1 MSGWGR
7 FRRSGE
13 LGRRWCVILAD
24 GLSPDAPVEVGWS
37 TEREDGRRRMVLG
50 EVGQLPCLDGRP
62 VHVVLPGADI
72 LGVFATLPP
81 GGRTAQRA
89 LPWLVEPFLLNDVA
103 WQRDPLRGQRYRV
116 WICSR
121 LWRDQA
127 AGLLTDLGLP
137 PVKLI
142 PLHGLLA
149 NHSGA
154 LRSQQLGR
162 HWCFGDDSGT
172 GVLPS
177 APAPRHDAEVLQA
190 HDDPS
195 ALFDWVVER
204 LTAVRL
210 PALMSSDSAV
220 RAAPRAAAWAASW
233 GAWAALSA
241 LLLADGLHLR
251 HQSERLAAQ
260 SEKAARSAVPALEI
274 RAGQHWRTA
283 LGRWQSS
290 HSPQARAE
298 PVEPLAARL
307 GRLAQAAGG
316 SGLTV
321 RLVRMGYGEGKL
333 NLAASMSAL
342 EDASTLRNALDRA
355 GYAVEIPSARG
366 QSGRV
371 IAELSLML
379 PSWSG

>member
-1 MSGWGR
+1 MIPLKDINRTRTFPAITLLLMAVNATVFVYQLFLGSGP
-7 FRRSGE
+7 
-13 LGRRWCVILAD
+13 
-24 GLSPDAPVEVGWS
+24 GLTGFFYQFGLVP
-37 TEREDGRRRMVLG
+37 
-50 EVGQLPCLDGRP
+50 
-62 VHVVLPGADI
+62 
-72 LGVFATLPP
+72 
-81 GGRTAQRA
+81 RA
-89 LPWLVEPFLLNDVA
+89 LLSLGYWQDAGILQGLAPLLTSMFLHGGWMHFLGNMLYLWVFGDNVEDWLGSLRFLLFYLV
-103 WQRDPLRGQRYRV
+103 
-116 WICSR
+116 C
-121 LWRDQA
+121 
-127 AGLLTDLGLP
+127 
-137 PVKLI
+137 
-142 PLHGLLA
+142 GLLA
-149 NHSGA
+149 SLLQIAVHPGSPIPMIGASGA
-154 LRSQQLGR
+154 IS
-162 HWCFGDDSGT
+162 
-172 GVLPS
+172 GVL
-177 APAPRHDAEVLQA
+177 AAYLVLFPGA
-190 HDDPS
+190 RVLTFVPI
-195 ALFDWVVER
+195 LFFFY
-204 LTAVRL
+204 LVRL

-342 EDASTLRNALDRA
+342 EDASTLRNALDNSVRA
-355 GYAVEIPSARG
+355 STAATP
-366 QSGRV
+366 
-371 IAELSLML
+371 
-379 PSWSG
+379 